1 VLTVLTA
8 ELSPT
13 TTHKI
18 RSIAWVSD
26 GSGEV
31 VVERTGEVIPAA
43 GKLTTKL
50 QFGRRAGGKVE
61 VDTYAVSEV
70 APDRPGERK
79 FLLLNLT
86 DPDPNGPFPVV
97 IGPQPRCGC
106 EAGGYRVATCK
117 HRDAL
122 ASLIEEGVDFG
133 YAPQLEAA

>member
-1 VLTVLTA
+1 MLTVLTA

-13 TTHKI
+13 TTHKV

-50 QFGRRAGGKVE
+50 QFGRRAGGRVE

-97 IGPQPRCGC
+97 LSRAGNRCGC

-117 HRDAL
+117 HRDACEAL
-122 ASLIEEGVDFG
+122 VAEGVDFG
-133 YAPQLEAA
+133 FA